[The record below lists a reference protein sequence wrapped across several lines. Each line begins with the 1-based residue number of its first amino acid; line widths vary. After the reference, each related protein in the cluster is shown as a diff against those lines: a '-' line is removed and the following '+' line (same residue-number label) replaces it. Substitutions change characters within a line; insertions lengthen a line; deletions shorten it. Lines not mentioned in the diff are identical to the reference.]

1 MINFAQNF
9 RKMSKLIHM
18 NNEYAEWVKSLSLRF
33 RQSQIKASVKVNS
46 EMLRF
51 YWSLGRDIV
60 ENSMDNKYGS
70 GFFNNLSNDL
80 KDSLPGVKGFSP
92 RNLAYMKSFYVLY
105 SPLISQQPQEAGGNE
120 FLQQVVAKFKT
131 LDSGRD
137 KLPQVADNSS
147 DSQILQQVVAK
158 LAESIFSIPWGHHT
172 LIINRCMNQP
182 EKALFFTQKTIE
194 NGWSRNVLLNFLD
207 TDLYERQGKAITN
220 FTKTWPSPLSDLAQ
234 ELTRDPYV
242 FDYAQVREKYDE
254 AELKEALMAN
264 IQKLLLELGN
274 GFAFMG
280 KEYRMVVGGDEL
292 YCDMLFYNT
301 HIHSYIITEV
311 KTQKFEPSFLGQLS
325 GYVSCANHIL
335 KREGDNDTI
344 GLLICKS
351 KNEVMA
357 RYSLEGFNQPLGISE
372 YELSKVFPKDFKGSL
387 PSIEDIENE
396 LK

>member
-18 NNEYAEWVKSLSLRF
+18 NNEYAEWVKSLSQRF

-220 FTKTWPSPLSDLAQ
+220 FTKTLPSPLSDLAQ
-234 ELTRDPYV
+234 ELASNAYSRRQETQADETAVQFCVQNGVDPYAM
-242 FDYAQVREKYDE
+242 YH
-254 AELKEALMAN
+254 ALN
-264 IQKLLLELGN
+264 VLI
-274 GFAFMG
+274 
-280 KEYRMVVGGDEL
+280 
-292 YCDMLFYNT
+292 
-301 HIHSYIITEV
+301 
-311 KTQKFEPSFLGQLS
+311 QLS
-325 GYVSCANHIL
+325 GQTAQQGKLQELLSTHPDTYKRAAHVKQMCEAAGYSMTTSTPKTQNTSTGSGTTNTSGGGGKL
-335 KREGDNDTI
+335 KAG
-344 GLLICKS
+344 K
-351 KNEVMA
+351 K
-357 RYSLEGFNQPLGISE
+357 
-372 YELSKVFPKDFKGSL
+372 K
-387 PSIEDIENE
+387 
-396 LK
+396 

>member
-1 MINFAQNF
+1 MPRKRIPNFTFNSVTINGHQYYKAYVMNADH
-9 RKMSKLIHM
+9 KLI
-18 NNEYAEWVKSLSLRF
+18 
-33 RQSQIKASVKVNS
+33 
-46 EMLRF
+46 
-51 YWSLGRDIV
+51 IV
-60 ENSMDNKYGS
+60 YG
-70 GFFNNLSNDL
+70 
-80 KDSLPGVKGFSP
+80 
-92 RNLAYMKSFYVLY
+92 
-105 SPLISQQPQEAGGNE
+105 
-120 FLQQVVAKFKT
+120 
-131 LDSGRD
+131 
-137 KLPQVADNSS
+137 
-147 DSQILQQVVAK
+147 
-158 LAESIFSIPWGHHT
+158 
-172 LIINRCMNQP
+172 
-182 EKALFFTQKTIE
+182 KTIE
-194 NGWSRNVLLNFLD
+194 
-207 TDLYERQGKAITN
+207 
-220 FTKTWPSPLSDLAQ
+220 
-234 ELTRDPYV
+234 ELC
-242 FDYAQVREKYDE
+242 QKYDE

>member
-1 MINFAQNF
+1 
-9 RKMSKLIHM
+9 MSQLIHI
-18 NNEYAEWVKSLSLRF
+18 NKEYAEWVKALSLRF

-51 YWSLGRDIV
+51 YWSLGKDIV
-60 ENSMDNKYGS
+60 ENSMDNKYGT
-70 GFFNNLSNDL
+70 GFFKNLSNDL

-92 RNLAYMKSFYVLY
+92 RNLAYMKSFYTLY
-105 SPLISQQPQEAGGNE
+105 SPIISQQPQGTDGNE
-120 FLQQVVAKFKT
+120 ILQQLVAKFEATGSRHDNLPQVADKNGESQTLQQVVAK
-131 LDSGRD
+131 
-137 KLPQVADNSS
+137 
-147 DSQILQQVVAK
+147 I
-158 LAESIFSIPWGHHT
+158 AESIFSVPWGHHT
-172 LIINRCMNQP
+172 IIINRCMNQP
-182 EKALFFTQKTIE
+182 ERALFFIGKTIE

-220 FTKTWPSPLSDLAQ
+220 FTKTLPSPLSDLAQ
-234 ELTRDPYV
+234 EMTRDPYV

-351 KNEVMA
+351 KVSVSAMQPCT
-357 RYSLEGFNQPLGISE
+357 RSFIIIPLPPNQNL
-372 YELSKVFPKDFKGSL
+372 
-387 PSIEDIENE
+387 
-396 LK
+396 